1 MARSGALGAFHWVEL
16 PSDRY
21 DIPAVV
27 RHLAGEMV
35 GLTAVN
41 VAWDSGRLMPSS
53 DPEASGWRE
62 INGLAVSPVL
72 DAGLLA
78 DWPVS
83 SCQGGRY
90 DEWYFFRT
98 IDPALQLDPFC
109 NWVGTSLEE
118 AGALAFPGGFDLQAQ
133 LERHRPEVVIG
144 EGRHVFVISV
154 HPRIIESA
162 RTLDD
167 GEQSDES

>member
-1 MARSGALGAFHWVEL
+1 MARSDAIGAFQWVEL

-21 DIPAVV
+21 DIPTVV
-27 RHLAGEMV
+27 RHLAGEIV

-41 VAWDSGRLMPSS
+41 VSWDSGRLMPSS
-53 DPEASGWRE
+53 DPEASGWHE

-72 DAGLLA
+72 DTELLC
-78 DWPVS
+78 DWPAN

-98 IDPALQLDPFC
+98 VDPTLKLDPFC
-109 NWVGTSLEE
+109 NWVGASLEE
-118 AGALAFPGGFDLQAQ
+118 AAALVFRGGLDLQAQ
-133 LERHRPEVVIG
+133 LERHRPEIVIG
-144 EGRHVFVISV
+144 EGAHVFVISV

-162 RTLDD
+162 QTLDD
-167 GEQSDES
+167 D